1 MSHSEVEEV
10 EEDVDMSLVADVV
23 FDDDIPDEDEAAR
36 GNKVFDECFKIFN
49 EAQEDSVSSSS
60 TQQKVGSCYKA
71 VGLPSW
77 MLAYPAPHDGHLIL
91 QSSIRSLNFRLSS
104 FQFNPSSSAS
114 LNSVILFHFLIY
126 SPGSGESIFLD
137 ARRG

>member
-60 TQQKVGSCYKA
+60 TQQKVGSCYKS

-77 MLAYPAPHDGHLIL
+77 MLSYPAHVM
-91 QSSIRSLNFRLSS
+91 
-104 FQFNPSSSAS
+104 
-114 LNSVILFHFLIY
+114 VI
-126 SPGSGESIFLD
+126 
-137 ARRG
+137 